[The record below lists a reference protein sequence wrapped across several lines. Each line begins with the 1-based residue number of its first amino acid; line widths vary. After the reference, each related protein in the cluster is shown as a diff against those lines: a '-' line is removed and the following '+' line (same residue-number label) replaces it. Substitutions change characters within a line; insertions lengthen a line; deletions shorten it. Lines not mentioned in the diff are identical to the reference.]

1 MLFLVVGKCTALPQ
15 IAHCM
20 EDTEFSLRIL
30 VYVGN
35 NETQK
40 HNWNVISLCR
50 NNCTAGVWAN
60 SC

>member
-1 MLFLVVGKCTALPQ
+1 MLFLVVGKCTALLQ

-40 HNWNVISLCR
+40 L
-50 NNCTAGVWAN
+50 TGT
-60 SC
+60 